1 MVVTFVYINEE
12 EAQHIIETIK
22 EYGFSG
28 TIEKNIP
35 HKEVQTDIKISEA
48 ELNRLKNIYT
58 IK

>member
-1 MVVTFVYINEE
+1 MVVTFVYTNEE

-28 TIEKNIP
+28 TIEKNTP
-35 HKEVQTDIKISEA
+35 YKEVQADIKISEA
-48 ELNRLKNIYT
+48 ELTRLKNIYT